1 MSANWSGTV
10 NFRDLE
16 LSAPRS
22 IAEIQSL
29 VASSAKIRPRG
40 SAHCFNEIADT
51 SARALSLEK
60 LSNEISIDKEKRTV
74 RVPAG
79 MKYGDLAVALHERGW
94 AIHNMASL
102 PHISV
107 AGAVATATHGSGVGN
122 GNLATAVKSLEVVL
136 PDGSLKRISAGEA
149 NFAGYVVGLGLTGIV
164 VNLDLA
170 IEPTFN
176 VSQTVYRG
184 MSRESY
190 IANLDEIMSLA
201 YSVSYFTTWAA
212 AGGGEVWAKFKTGSS
227 APAQLFEAYP
237 ATSNRHPLPGLNPE
251 PCTEQMALSGPWH
264 LRLPHFKMEFTP
276 SAGDEIQSEFFV
288 ARNEAP
294 AALAALESI
303 APQINEILWVSEI
316 RAIAADELWMSPHYQ
331 RDSIGIHFT
340 WKKVDAVYEMVKVV
354 EAKLAPFGYRPHF
367 GKVFSGTPEY
377 MKTVMPRIDDFKA
390 LVQSIDPTNKFGNE
404 FTDSLLGL

>member
-10 NFRDLE
+10 TFRDASTQSPE
-16 LSAPRS
+16 S
-22 IAEIQSL
+22 IQDLQSI
-29 VASSAKIRPRG
+29 VSSSAKIRARG

-51 SARALSLEK
+51 SATSLSLEAMP
-60 LSNEISIDKEKRTV
+60 SEILIDKETRTV

-79 MKYGDLAVALHERGW
+79 LKYGELAVTLHNRGW

-122 GNLATAVKSLEVVL
+122 GNLATAVVSLEIVL
-136 PDGSLKRISAGEA
+136 PDGSLKRISKGDT
-149 NFAGYVVGLGLTGIV
+149 NFEGYVVGLGLTGVV

-176 VSQTVYRG
+176 ISQTVYRG

-190 IANLDEIMSLA
+190 AANLNEIMSMA

-212 AGGGEVWAKFKTGSS
+212 AGGGEVWAKFRSGASVPTE
-227 APAQLFEAYP
+227 LFEAYP

-251 PCTEQMALSGPWH
+251 PCTEQMAVSGPWH

-288 ARNEAP
+288 ARKDAP
-294 AALAALESI
+294 AAIAALEKI
-303 APQINEILWVSEI
+303 APQINEILWVTEI
-316 RAIAADELWMSPHYQ
+316 RAIAADDLWMSPHYQ

-340 WKKVDAVYEMVKVV
+340 WKKVPAVYEMVKVV
-354 EAKLAPFGYRPHF
+354 EAALKPFSYRPHL
-367 GKVFSGTPEY
+367 GKVFSASPEY
-377 MKTVMPRIDDFKA
+377 LASVMPKLADYKK
-390 LVQSIDPTNKFGNE
+390 LVNEIDPSNKFGNE
-404 FTDSLLGL
+404 FTDNLLGR

>member
-1 MSANWSGTV
+1 MRNWSGTV
-10 NFRDLE
+10 NFRDSE
-16 LSAPRS
+16 FASPSS

-29 VASSAKIRPRG
+29 VASSAKIRARG

-51 SARALSLEK
+51 SAIAISLEE
-60 LSNEISIDKEKRTV
+60 LSNEIEIDKDKRTV

-79 MKYGDLAVALHERGW
+79 MKYGELAVALHERGW

-136 PDGSLKRISAGEA
+136 PDGSLKRVSEGET
-149 NFAGYVVGLGLTGIV
+149 NFQGYVVGLGLTGVV

-212 AGGGEVWAKFKTGSS
+212 AGGGEVWAKFKAGTS
-227 APAQLFEAYP
+227 APAELFEAYP

-288 ARNEAP
+288 ARKDAP

-340 WKKVDAVYEMVKVV
+340 WKKVEAVYEMVKVV
-354 EAKLAPFGYRPHF
+354 EAKLAPFGYRPHL
-367 GKVFSGTPEY
+367 GKVFSATPEY

>member
-10 NFRDLE
+10 NFRDSE
-16 LSAPRS
+16 FASPSS
-22 IAEIQSL
+22 IAEVQSII
-29 VASSAKIRPRG
+29 AGSAKIRARG

-51 SARALSLEK
+51 SAIAISLEE
-60 LSNEISIDKEKRTV
+60 LSTDIEIDKDKRTV

-79 MKYGDLAVALHERGW
+79 MKYGELAVALHERGW

-136 PDGSLKRISAGEA
+136 PDGYLKRISEGDA
-149 NFAGYVVGLGLTGIV
+149 NFQGYVVGLGLTGVV

-176 VSQTVYRG
+176 ISQTVYRG

-190 IANLDEIMSLA
+190 IANLDEIMCLA

-212 AGGGEVWAKFKTGSS
+212 AGGGEVWAKFKAGTT
-227 APAQLFEAYP
+227 APSELFEAYP

-288 ARNEAP
+288 ARKDAP

-340 WKKVDAVYEMVKVV
+340 WKKVEAVYEMVKVV
-354 EAKLAPFGYRPHF
+354 EATLAQFGYRPHL
-367 GKVFSGTPEY
+367 GKVFSATPEY

-390 LVQSIDPTNKFGNE
+390 LVQEIDPTNMLGNE

>member
-10 NFRDLE
+10 NFRDSE
-16 LSAPRS
+16 FASPSS
-22 IAEIQSL
+22 IAEVQSL
-29 VASSAKIRPRG
+29 VASSANIRARG
-40 SAHCFNEIADT
+40 SAHCVNEIADT
-51 SARALSLEK
+51 SAIAISLEE
-60 LSNEISIDKEKRTV
+60 LSNEIEIDKDKRTV

-79 MKYGDLAVALHERGW
+79 MKYGELAVALHERGW

-136 PDGSLKRISAGEA
+136 PDGSLKRISEGDA
-149 NFAGYVVGLGLTGIV
+149 NFQGYVVGLGLTGVV

-176 VSQTVYRG
+176 ISQTVYRG

-212 AGGGEVWAKFKTGSS
+212 AGGGEVWAKFKAGTT
-227 APAQLFEAYP
+227 APSELFEAYP

-288 ARNEAP
+288 ARKDAP

-340 WKKVDAVYEMVKVV
+340 WKKVEAVYEMVKVV
-354 EAKLAPFGYRPHF
+354 EATLAQFGYRPHL
-367 GKVFSGTPEY
+367 GKVFSATPEY

-390 LVQSIDPTNKFGNE
+390 LVQEIDPTNKLGNE

>member
-10 NFRDLE
+10 NFRDSE
-16 LSAPRS
+16 FASPS
-22 IAEIQSL
+22 SMAEIQSL
-29 VASSAKIRPRG
+29 VASNAKIRARG

-51 SARALSLEK
+51 SAIAISLEE
-60 LSNEISIDKEKRTV
+60 LSNEIEIDKANRTV

-79 MKYGDLAVALHERGW
+79 MKYGELAVALHERGW

-136 PDGSLKRISAGEA
+136 PDGSLKRISEGDA
-149 NFAGYVVGLGLTGIV
+149 NFQGYVVGLGLTGVV

-176 VSQTVYRG
+176 ISQTVYRG

-212 AGGGEVWAKFKTGSS
+212 AGGGEVWAKFKAGTS
-227 APAQLFEAYP
+227 APAELFEAYP

-288 ARNEAP
+288 ARKDAP

-303 APQINEILWVSEI
+303 APLINEILWVSEI

-340 WKKVDAVYEMVKVV
+340 WKKVEAVYEMVKVV
-354 EAKLAPFGYRPHF
+354 EAKLAPFGYRPHL
-367 GKVFSGTPEY
+367 GKVFSATPEY